1 MTTYS
6 SEHPRYIYTSLERKI
21 LRFLGHWFAPSFTTA
36 PKFGAFLKTSNITS
50 IAINILWNIIKI
62 PSGRYHVVAPLQ
74 GCYPGREIPTPA
86 ECAAASQVLGLRFSR
101 AYTSPR
107 YARNCWANF
116 ANGAYFNYLQGR
128 APHTDGATREI
139 CCARE
144 SSFRWAD
151 NISLYFLFFRW
162 ADVNVFHLCWN

>member
-1 MTTYS
+1 M
-6 SEHPRYIYTSLERKI
+6 
-21 LRFLGHWFAPSFTTA
+21 
-36 PKFGAFLKTSNITS
+36 
-50 IAINILWNIIKI
+50 
-62 PSGRYHVVAPLQ
+62 VAPLQ

-86 ECAAASQVLGLRFSR
+86 ECAAASQALGLRFSR

-128 APHTDGATREI
+128 APHTDGATREV

-144 SSFRWAD
+144 SSF
-151 NISLYFLFFRW
+151 I
-162 ADVNVFHLCWN
+162 VFHLLKLNSASRILAQSSR